1 LRNFDSGLEIC
12 VADSQIDDSR
22 LRAAVAE
29 FDFSD
34 SAGDAVGPLL
44 RRVFRRRTNWLYVV
58 RMNLGWALGTCDVA
72 RDHRFPA
79 IAVAVAAR
87 CSADA
92 AIMALSLT
100 PYAIDAISYSSVS
113 ANLKSGLDR
122 TGPASEPV
130 KAAP

>member
-1 LRNFDSGLEIC
+1 VQPLQSLI
-12 VADSQIDDSR
+12 
-22 LRAAVAE
+22 
-29 FDFSD
+29 FSE
-34 SAGDAVGPLL
+34 SARDAVGPLL
-44 RRVFRRRTNWLYVV
+44 RRVVRRRTNWLYVV
-58 RMNLGWALGTCDVA
+58 RMNLGWALGICDVA
-72 RDHRFPA
+72 HDHRLPA

-100 PYAIDAISYSSVS
+100 PYAIDAISYPSVS